1 MLISTRSKQKK
12 FLGGN
17 GVNTAVAVQRNGI
30 HCGYLGIVGNDEDGK
45 LIIETLQKKI
55 DCQRLRQSE
64 GKTAWTIVHLEDGE
78 RIFFEDS
85 LKVQKDLK
93 LEEKDYQYLKKYDW
107 VHHTIFSNWN
117 LEGKNQF
124 QDYEKTI
131 LEQASRIKE
140 SEVNLSIDFSE
151 QNNKNLIQSLGL
163 MSEIGIFSRPGSLD
177 SEIPQ
182 ILQCLHEAGFALVIM
197 TMGEPGASAFDGQE
211 VFRQSA
217 LDVEVIDT
225 LGVGDAFI
233 GSFLSRFVKNASIP
247 LALKHAAEYSAHSC
261 TIECFLIIYKNLG
274 IALINLPFGPI

>member
-1 MLISTRSKQKK
+1 MSPPKICIVGDNCVDLYPVQTKK
-12 FLGGN
+12 FVGGN

-45 LIIETLQKKI
+45 LIIETLQKEKI

-78 RIFFEDS
+78 RIFFEDC
-85 LKVQKDLK
+85 LEVQRNFE
-93 LEEKDYQYLKKYDW
+93 LEEKDYQYLKEYD
-107 VHHTIFSNWN
+107 
-117 LEGKNQF
+117 K
-124 QDYEKTI
+124 D
-131 LEQASRIKE
+131 
-140 SEVNLSIDFSE
+140 
-151 QNNKNLIQSLGL
+151 LIQSLGP
-163 MSEIGIFSRPGSLD
+163 MSEVGIFSRPGTLD

-197 TMGEPGASAFDGQE
+197 TMGERGAAAFDGQE

-217 LDVEVIDT
+217 LAVEVIDT

-247 LALKHAAEYSAHSC
+247 SALKHAAEYSAHSC
-261 TIECFLIIYKNLG
+261 TIEGAF
-274 IALINLPFGPI
+274 